1 MEREI
6 VFFAEGAEFVDAGW
20 VGGGVKFGSD
30 DDHGFFGEGFAEGA
44 EFAGDNFEGVNWI
57 GVGGVARINEMDE
70 EARALDVL
78 QEANAEPSA
87 LVCAFDEAGKIGDD
101 EGAAEFGAVAA
112 GAAVGVDDAEIRF
125 ERGER
130 IVGDFGA
137 RGGDDGDERGS
148 SGVGKTD
155 EADIGEEF

>member
-1 MEREI
+1 MEGEI
-6 VFFAEGAEFVDAGW
+6 VFFAEGAKFVDASL
-20 VGGGVKFGSD
+20 VGGGVEFGGD
-30 DDHGFFGEGFAEGA
+30 DDHGFFGERFAEGA
-44 EFAGDNFEGVNWI
+44 EFASDDFEGVNWI
-57 GVGGVARINEMDE
+57 GVGGVARINKMDE

-78 QEANAEPSA
+78 QEADAEA
-87 LVCAFDEAGKIGDD
+87 GTLMRAFDEAGKIGDD

-137 RGGDDGDERGS
+137 RGGDDGDERGFS
-148 SGVGKTD
+148 CVGKTD
-155 EADIGEEF
+155 EADIGEKF